1 MNTTVTGVKGFKASA
16 VSCDVRG
23 LGNDRLDLALIYSE
37 LPCTGAAVF
46 TTNQLAAAPVKL
58 GREQL
63 SPDKRYAG
71 IIVNSGNAN
80 ACTGSQ
86 GRVDAEAMRGK
97 AASLLKC
104 DEAALFVC
112 STGRIGRPLPMERI
126 EGRLP
131 ELVEGLSCAEASG
144 LKAADAIL
152 TSDTCRK
159 LASKRIQI
167 GGKDVCIAGMA
178 KGAGMIEPNMAT
190 MLGFVVTD
198 AEVPGNSL
206 QALLA
211 ECVSKS
217 FNAITVDGDSST
229 NDTVILLANGA
240 SGVTLSPE
248 RENWSIFER
257 AVQDV
262 CQELAQKIVGD
273 GEKITKVVELV
284 VEGALSRA
292 EAESAARAV
301 GNSLLVKSS
310 WFGEDPNWGRLVDAV
325 GYSGATVQ
333 EESIVLEYGL
343 RGEDWVSIFSGGVV
357 HLENKTEWERI
368 VSEPRFR
375 IRIDLGQ
382 GSGSFTLWATDL
394 TDGYVN
400 FNRSE

>member
-23 LGNDRLDLALIYSE
+23 LGNDRLDLALITSE
-37 LPCTGAAVF
+37 FPCTAAAVF

-63 SPDKRYAG
+63 STERRYVG

-80 ACTGSQ
+80 ACTGKR
-86 GRVDAEAMRGK
+86 GRVDAEAMRGA
-97 AASLLKC
+97 AASLVRC
-104 DEAALFVC
+104 DDLALFVC
-112 STGRIGRPLPMERI
+112 STGRIGRPLPMARI
-126 EGRLP
+126 EAGLP
-131 ELVEGLSCAEASG
+131 ELVESLSCTEESG

-167 GGKDVCIAGMA
+167 GGKEVCIAGMA

-198 AEVPGNSL
+198 AEVSGNSL

-240 SGVTLSPE
+240 SGAALSPE
-248 RENWSIFER
+248 REDWSVFKE

-284 VEGALSRA
+284 VEGALSGA

-325 GYSGATVQ
+325 GYSGAMVQ
-333 EESIVLEYGL
+333 EETIVLEYGL

-357 HLENKTEWERI
+357 HLKNKTEWERI